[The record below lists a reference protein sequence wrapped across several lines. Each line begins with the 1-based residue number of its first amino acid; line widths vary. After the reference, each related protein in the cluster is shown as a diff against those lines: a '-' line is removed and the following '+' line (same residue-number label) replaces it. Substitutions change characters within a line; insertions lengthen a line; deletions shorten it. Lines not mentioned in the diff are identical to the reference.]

1 MVTAPL
7 NSAPSGRARAC
18 SQTARGQ
25 PPRSG
30 CGAYGLWPCA
40 RLPADCA
47 LGETPLTPIPG
58 FPQTPSPNNFACSLG
73 ITPRFGASSPPATRP
88 HLPTPPARAVCP
100 LALVD
105 DSCICPWPRLALALV
120 AASTTVS
127 LSGALTLHCRSACYR
142 LHLPANPLTPCPL
155 RGHVLGQKPP

>member
-1 MVTAPL
+1 MVTAPH
-7 NSAPSGRARAC
+7 NSAPFGRARAC
-18 SQTARGQ
+18 SQTARGR
-25 PPRSG
+25 PPWSG

-47 LGETPLTPIPG
+47 HGETPQTPLPG
-58 FPQTPSPNNFACSLG
+58 FPQTSSPNIFACSLG

-100 LALVD
+100 LALLD
-105 DSCICPWPRLALALV
+105 GSCMCPRAPLAFLPRFARA
-120 AASTTVS
+120 TVS
-127 LSGALTLHCRSACYR
+127 SSGALTLRCHSACYR

-155 RGHVLGQKPP
+155 RGHVRGQKPP